1 MIRIGPESPLGPD
14 LGDLMARHTEAM
26 HADTPPE
33 SIHMLAAS
41 ELAVPDIAFH
51 VMREDGRP
59 IGMGAFKRISADEG
73 EIKSMHVLAELR
85 GRGLARRMLD
95 HLIAEALATGITRL
109 SLETGSQD
117 SFLAARRL
125 YETAGFV
132 PCAPFGDYRED
143 PMSVYLT
150 LSLA

>member
-33 SIHMLAAS
+33 SIHMLDAS

-59 IGMGAFKRISADEG
+59 IGMGAVKRISADEG

-95 HLIAEALATGITRL
+95 HLIAEAQATGITRL

>member
-1 MIRIGPESPLGPD
+1 VIRIGPESPLGAD
-14 LGDLMARHTEAM
+14 LADLMARHTQAM

-33 SIHMLAAS
+33 SIHMLDAS
-41 ELAVPDIAFH
+41 ELAVPGISFH
-51 VMREDGRP
+51 VMRENGRP
-59 IGMGAFKRISADEG
+59 IGMGAVKRIGAAEG

-95 HLIAEALATGITRL
+95 HLVAEARAAGLARL

-132 PCAPFGDYRED
+132 PCPPFGAYRED

-150 LSLA
+150 LRLA

>member
-1 MIRIGPESPLGPD
+1 VIRIGPESPLGPD

-33 SIHMLAAS
+33 SIHMLDAS

-59 IGMGAFKRISADEG
+59 IGMGAVKRISADEG

-95 HLIAEALATGITRL
+95 HLIAEAQATGITRL

>member
-1 MIRIGPESPLGPD
+1 MIAIAVESPLQAE
-14 LGDLMARHTEAM
+14 LSDLMARHTEAM

-33 SIHMLAAS
+33 SIHMLDAGD
-41 ELAVPDIAFH
+41 LAVPGIAFY

-59 IGMGAFKRISADEG
+59 IGMGAVKRLGADHG
-73 EIKSMHVLAELR
+73 EIKSMHVLSDLR
-85 GRGLARRMLD
+85 GRGLARRLLD
-95 HLIAEALATGITRL
+95 HLIAEARAAGMERL

-117 SFLAARRL
+117 SFAPARRL
-125 YETAGFV
+125 YETAGFDV
-132 PCAPFGDYRED
+132 CPPFAGYRED